1 MLCTIQK
8 MVGTEEITET
18 KPMYK
23 YLSFHCGR
31 RTFISRM
38 LSEGAA
44 PSVVMSMTG
53 HKKYEAMKPYVRIL
67 DPAKREA
74 IEKLK

>member
-1 MLCTIQK
+1 

-31 RTFISRM
+31 RTVISRM